1 MNKNLNATIKS
12 IAGDINA
19 NIGDMMEKTIQQ
31 AVARSLAQYKEE
43 VLKQYR
49 LELVKE
55 VNNDFDMLLAFTGRT
70 REELMDTNNKAALEL
85 IRLREEVEKKD
96 AMIKQLSDSNKD
108 LWDRVE
114 TLEMENQDLIK
125 DKRRVLMKEDKPEC
139 CKAGHCGTEKC
150 KGNCKKKVDKAEP
163 KSKELKFEGEDLA
176 NLLALLNGFDIIL

>member
-1 MNKNLNATIKS
+1 MNKQNITTQEFAKEVTGWVTKA
-12 IAGDINA
+12 IAETAPEMFEHIL
-19 NIGDMMEKTIQQ
+19 EQH
-31 AVARSLAQYKEE
+31 KEH

-108 LWDRVE
+108 LWNRIE
-114 TLEMENQDLIK
+114 ALEMENQDLIK
-125 DKRRVLMKEDKPEC
+125 DKRRVLMKEDEPEC

-150 KGNCKKKVDKAEP
+150 KGNCKKKVDKIEEEKKP
-163 KSKELKFEGEDLA
+163 LRMKTVYNIEDLL
-176 NLLALLNGFDIIL
+176 NLLTEQ